1 VPWAAPVQRD
11 GRDSS
16 SRICEPVSMGGAG
29 VEAAGGQETHPAT
42 RRGLF
47 LRDVLLIVL
56 TVAAGVVDAVS
67 FLGLGQVFI
76 SNMTGNL
83 VLLGI
88 AAGQGSSGHVGHL
101 AVALGSFLGGVFAAG
116 WATRKPGVGV
126 WPLGVRFALAA
137 VLVLEAGFCVTW
149 AITQGQP
156 GPMLEL
162 VLTAVL
168 GLAMGTQS
176 AAVRTLAPS
185 GMSTTFMTGTLVD
198 LVRSVPSSTDERI
211 GKARSLAVVA
221 SLAGGAAAGA
231 VLFYV
236 APPLALVVAPGL
248 VAVVLVVASLQAR
261 DGLATG
267 DYATSA
273 ACAYRKTRSAVSPD
287 PDSE

>member
-1 VPWAAPVQRD
+1 MPWAAPVQRD

-16 SRICEPVSMGGAG
+16 SRVCESVSMGGAG

-42 RRGLF
+42 RGLF

-101 AVALGSFLGGVFAAG
+101 AVALGSFLVGVFVAG
-116 WATRKPGVGV
+116 RATRKSGVGV
-126 WPLGVRFALAA
+126 WPLRVRFALAA
-137 VLVLEAGFCVTW
+137 VFLLEAGFCVTW
-149 AITQGQP
+149 VITQGQP
-156 GPMLEL
+156 GPVLEL
-162 VLTAVL
+162 ALTAVL

-198 LVRSVPSSTDERI
+198 LVRSVPSSTHEHI

-221 SLAGGAAAGA
+221 SLAGGAAGGA

-236 APPLALVVAPGL
+236 ARPLAPVVAPGL

-261 DGLATG
+261 DGRATG
-267 DYATSA
+267 DYACGA
-273 ACAYRKTRSAVSPD
+273 RI
-287 PDSE
+287 

>member
-1 VPWAAPVQRD
+1 MAETGCWGWAVPVQRD

-16 SRICEPVSMGGAG
+16 SRVCEPVSMSGAE
-29 VEAAGGQETHPAT
+29 VEAARGHETHPAM

-47 LRDVLLIVL
+47 VRDVLLIAL
-56 TVAAGVVDAVS
+56 TVAAGVVETVS

-76 SNMTGNL
+76 ANMTGNL

-88 AAGQGSSGHVGHL
+88 AAGQGSSDHVGGL
-101 AVALGSFLGGVFAAG
+101 AVALGSFLVGVFAAG
-116 WATRKPGVGV
+116 RATRKPGTGV
-126 WPLGVRFALAA
+126 WPLAVRFALAA

-149 AITQGQP
+149 VITEGQP
-156 GPMLEL
+156 GRVLEL
-162 VLTAVL
+162 ALTVVL

-198 LVRSVPSSTDERI
+198 LVRSVPSSTHERI

-221 SLAGGAAAGA
+221 SLAGGAAGAA

-236 APPLALVVAPGL
+236 ARPLAPVAAPGL
-248 VAVVLVVASLQAR
+248 VAVVLVVASLQTRRAR
-261 DGLATG
+261 H
-267 DYATSA
+267 
-273 ACAYRKTRSAVSPD
+273 R
-287 PDSE
+287 